1 MYPWTQG
8 FCTKSSPIIEG
19 ETRFR
24 MLAALASLALL
35 LMFAEFSSA
44 NFKRLAPVLEA
55 WEQSKT
61 SQGGPSLDSNPFP
74 WMGGWEKLAAM
85 VWAFAL
91 SIPLLAFALGCHV
104 FLGDSVES
112 GNFVIGT
119 AVGSNIIGLSVAFAL
134 VLLSGPLTFFRVRA
148 ITSPVFVLVATVV
161 FAYACLNNR
170 ISLGEALLMLIL
182 TVAYGLYFRRFS
194 SEWKHYES
202 KFAGR
207 SLVESAEGIL
217 PIIALLC
224 MGIGFFLLAV
234 LVSYPL
240 VHELSRLAESSDMGP
255 FRIGAHVMALGVS
268 LPWLTRCALHIRSGT
283 TSKALTI
290 TSIAHACLI
299 NVLLLPAI
307 AAVLGVSDL
316 APELLSVHL
325 PAQLTLTGIFVA
337 ALLIEKEKGGKLP
350 YVLIGAYLVYT
361 GIGLL

>member
-1 MYPWTQG
+1 
-8 FCTKSSPIIEG
+8 
-19 ETRFR
+19 
-24 MLAALASLALL
+24 MLTAVLSLAFLL
-35 LMFAEFSSA
+35 LFAEFSSA

-55 WEQSKT
+55 WDQSRKT
-61 SQGGPSLDSNPFP
+61 AAAGATDSNPFP
-74 WMGGWEKLAAM
+74 WMGGWEKLAAV

-91 SIPLLAFALGCHV
+91 SIPLLAFALACHV
-104 FLGDSVES
+104 FLGDTAES

-134 VLLSGPLTFFRVRA
+134 VLLSGPLTFFRVRT

-161 FAYACLNNR
+161 FAYACLNHR
-170 ISLGEALLMLIL
+170 ISYGEALILLIL
-182 TVAYGLYFRRFS
+182 AVAYGLYFRRFS

-240 VHELSRLAESSDMGP
+240 VLELSRLADSSDMGP
-255 FRIGAHVMALGVS
+255 FRMGAHVMAIAVS
-268 LPWLTRCALHIRSGT
+268 LPWLVRCALHIQSGP

-290 TSIAHACLI
+290 TSIGHACLL

-307 AAVLGVSDL
+307 AAVLGVRDL

-325 PAQLTLTGIFVA
+325 PVQLTLTGIFVA

-361 GIGLL
+361 GLGLL